1 MHVTKRDSM
10 KSGQSEKK
18 KCFITKKKKI
28 DFKRNIEIVEN
39 KIRRVFQ
46 NLESFKKT

>member
-18 KCFITKKKKI
+18 KCFITKKKN

>member
-18 KCFITKKKKI
+18 KCFITKKKKLI
-28 DFKRNIEIVEN
+28 LKEI
-39 KIRRVFQ
+39 
-46 NLESFKKT
+46 